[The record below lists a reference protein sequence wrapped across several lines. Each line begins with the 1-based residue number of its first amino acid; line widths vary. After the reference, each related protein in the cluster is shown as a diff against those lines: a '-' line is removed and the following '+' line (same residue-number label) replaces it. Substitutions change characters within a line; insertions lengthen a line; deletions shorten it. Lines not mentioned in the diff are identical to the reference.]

1 MCDNKDTIK
10 ETCGQICSYKQSV
23 QFAAPGWISEDAL
36 RQEAEGSRSQ
46 TRACLRQGPTAG
58 NRLWRCYACTAGIPG
73 RSAYC
78 WWPVRLG
85 SFPLRMTAW
94 SLPDTIPPAPP
105 CSCRTACS
113 NAPRTLCSGCR
124 DPFLSTTDS
133 FFPNS
138 SEGESSYSCIHCY
151 LMTTIPCACNLR
163 TGHRLPSVQAP
174 QRRTRSRVSSPAA
187 RVTEA
192 QTTHRSFRLRS
203 ERHKG
208 PFHMGSQVL
217 PMEAKSQFLSLKKA
231 LKYG

>member
-138 SEGESSYSCIHCY
+138 SEGESSYSYIH
-151 LMTTIPCACNLR
+151 ANLWR
-163 TGHRLPSVQAP
+163 WSSARAIYAQVIGCQAFRL
-174 QRRTRSRVSSPAA
+174 RNEDTRSRVSSPAA

-192 QTTHRSFRLRS
+192 QTTHISLAAKRS
-203 ERHKG
+203 
-208 PFHMGSQVL
+208 GSAV
-217 PMEAKSQFLSLKKA
+217 
-231 LKYG
+231 